1 MANESKTVDIE
12 LICFIINFGS
22 GSKLIKKAK
31 QFGIPGGTVSLGRGT
46 INNRILDFI
55 GLSDVRKEIV
65 FMVADKE
72 IAYNAL
78 EELDKE
84 FQFNKPNH
92 GIAYTTTISS
102 TVGTRCFETEQN
114 KNSKNDD
121 SDDDDDNNSKSD
133 DSENDNIIRGVDKTM
148 YQEITVIVD
157 KGKAED
163 VIDAATK
170 AGSKGGTI
178 LNARGS
184 GIHETSKV
192 FSMEIEPEKEIIMI
206 LSEVEMTDSIV
217 SSITDYLK
225 IDEPGNGI
233 IYIRDVNKTYGIYK

>member
-1 MANESKTVDIE
+1 MVKGSEAIDIE
-12 LICFIINFGS
+12 LIYIIINFGS

-72 IAYNAL
+72 TAYHAL

-84 FQFNKPNH
+84 FEFNKPNH
-92 GIAYTTTISS
+92 GIAYTTSIIN
-102 TVGTRCFETEQN
+102 TVGTRCFKCE
-114 KNSKNDD
+114 KN
-121 SDDDDDNNSKSD
+121 NNLD
-133 DSENDNIIRGVDKTM
+133 IINSENTNVVRGENKIM
-148 YQEITVIVD
+148 YHAITVIVD

-163 VIDAATK
+163 VIDAATE

-178 LNARGS
+178 MNGRGS

-192 FSMEIEPEKEIIMI
+192 FSMEIEPEKEIVMI
-206 LSEVEMTDSIV
+206 LSEVEMTDRIV
-217 SSITDYLK
+217 SSIKDQLK

-233 IYIRDVNKTYGIYK
+233 IYIQDVNKTYGIYK